1 MVRAP
6 SGSRIGMDGRG
17 GQVSY
22 KVLVKVSARP
32 LRTDAK
38 ARFAGSSDADR

>member
-6 SGSRIGMDGRG
+6 SGSRVGMKGGG
-17 GQVSY
+17 GQVGY

-32 LRTDAK
+32 LRADAR
-38 ARFAGSSDADR
+38 ARFAGSSDADW